1 MRPILG
7 NGLVG
12 AGRLAAAAL
21 LASGLALGASAATLP
36 ADQADIIARLLPEVV
51 NISIVKLIKSTPPTG
66 QQAVQA
72 AYTRKESLG
81 SGFII
86 DPAGIIVTNTHVID
100 GADSITVI
108 LQDNTR
114 LHATLIFKAPI
125 DMALLKVSYG
135 KNLPAITWGDSD
147 AMRPGDD
154 VIAIGNPLGLG
165 STVTAG
171 IVSALDRDIKETQF
185 DSFIQTD
192 AAINH
197 GNSGG
202 PLFNNAGE
210 VIGINT
216 ALFTPSG
223 EGGSIGLGF
232 AIPANDAQFVLNTM
246 KKYGRMKFGWLGA
259 DVQQIGQETA
269 DALGMPVNYGAI
281 ITSVK
286 PGGSAASAGLR
297 SGDVIT
303 RIADKPI
310 RNVRALNRAVGIST
324 VGAPAPVT
332 LWRDGA
338 EKTLSVVIQEA
349 PSTEPVGMMQMAAK
363 AQMMPMPVHVESHDL
378 GLGLAALTDDLRRK
392 YGISAK
398 QTGVVVTS
406 VLENSVAAER
416 GIVPGTV
423 ITRIQLK
430 PVTTPDDIT
439 RIFDW
444 AWDTKH
450 PHVLLALQDANSL
463 RYVPLPVGITKSE

>member
-1 MRPILG
+1 MRPTLLTG
-7 NGLVG
+7 FGG
-12 AGRLAAAAL
+12 FGRLAVAGLLVCGLAGPVAAA
-21 LASGLALGASAATLP
+21 SLP
-36 ADQADIIARLLPEVV
+36 ANQADMVAKLLPEVV
-51 NISIVKLIKSTPPTG
+51 NISIVKLIKSPQPTG

-72 AYTRKESLG
+72 AFTRKESLG
-81 SGFII
+81 SGFVI
-86 DPAGIIVTNTHVID
+86 DPSGIIVTNTHVID

-135 KNLPAITWGDSD
+135 KPLPAIKWGDSD

-202 PLFNNAGE
+202 PLFNGAGE

-232 AIPANDAQFVLNTM
+232 AIPGNDAQFILNTM

-269 DALGMPVNYGAI
+269 DALGMPQNYGAI
-281 ITSVK
+281 ITSVTPK
-286 PGGSAASAGLR
+286 GSAAMAGLQ

-303 RIADKPI
+303 KIADKPI
-310 RNVRALNRAVGIST
+310 RNVRALNRAVGVST
-324 VGAPAPVT
+324 VGETAPVT
-332 LWRDGA
+332 VWRDGA
-338 EKTLSVVIQEA
+338 EKTFPVVIEEA
-349 PSTEPVGMMQMAAK
+349 PSTAQVGMMQMAGK
-363 AQMMPMPVHVESHDL
+363 AEMMPMPVHVERRDL

-392 YGISAK
+392 YGISTK

-423 ITRIQLK
+423 ITKIQLK
-430 PVTTPDDIT
+430 PVKTPDDIN

-450 PHVLLALQDANSL
+450 PHILLALEDDNSV
-463 RYVPLPVGITKSE
+463 RYVPLPVGIMKSE